1 MSRAILASLFAT
13 IVLGAGFAGTGH
25 GAAAPP
31 GVDEH
36 ALRILRDMGT
46 FLSSASAFS
55 FEAELEYDAVMADGQ
70 KILYGAR
77 NRMWIRRPDRMRAYY
92 VGDERESRVVYN
104 GRTIIV
110 HDLGRNV
117 YATTQVPPKI
127 GEALDVV
134 FDRFGFSV
142 PIADFLYEDPAEVL
156 LASVDD
162 GYYAGRHAVDGVFC
176 HHLAFTQEAID
187 WQIWIEDGP
196 QPVPR
201 KLVITYKSEPGSP
214 QYIARIGSWDFE
226 PRLSESFFEYRPP
239 ADAGEIEFLS
249 DPQNPLKEGLR

>member
-1 MSRAILASLFAT
+1 MSKTVLASLFAT
-13 IVLGAGFAGTGH
+13 IALGAGFGT
-25 GAAAPP
+25 ARA
-31 GVDEH
+31 GVDQH

-46 FLSSASAFS
+46 FLSSAGAYS

-77 NRMWIRRPDRMRAYY
+77 SRMWIRRPDRMRADY

-104 GRTIIV
+104 GRTITI

-117 YATTQVPPKI
+117 YASSEVPPSI
-127 GEALDVV
+127 DDALDWV
-134 FDRFGFSV
+134 FDQFGFSV
-142 PIADFLYEDPAEVL
+142 PIADFVYADPGEVL
-156 LASVDD
+156 LASVD
-162 GYYAGRHAVDGVFC
+162 GGHYAGRHAVDGVMC
-176 HHLAFTQEAID
+176 HHLVFTQELID

-201 KLVITYKSEPGSP
+201 KLVVTYKNEPGSP

-239 ADAGEIEFLS
+239 ADAGAIEFLT
-249 DPQNPLKEGLR
+249 DTENPLEPLEEDPR